1 MSSEPIDYGALD
13 LTFSH
18 HAPDADDITCHE
30 AVREAARQMTVR
42 VLQVAPTGRER
53 SLALTKIE
61 EAMFWANAA
70 IARDGE

>member
-1 MSSEPIDYGALD
+1 MSSEPIDYAELD
-13 LTFSH
+13 RTFGH

-30 AVREAARQMTVR
+30 AVRAAARQMAVR
-42 VLQVAPTGRER
+42 VIQVAPHTRER
-53 SLALTKIE
+53 SIALRKIE